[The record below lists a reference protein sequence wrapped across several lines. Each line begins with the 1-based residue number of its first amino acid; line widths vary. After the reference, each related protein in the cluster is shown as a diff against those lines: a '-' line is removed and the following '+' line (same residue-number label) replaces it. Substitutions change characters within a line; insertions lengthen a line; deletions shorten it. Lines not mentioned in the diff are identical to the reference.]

1 MHIDLTGIVTPL
13 ATPFAKGGESID
25 TAAFRKLIDA
35 VIGSGVKAIIANAA
49 TSQFSALDDKEREL
63 AAEIAVDQAAGRV
76 PVLIGA
82 GASST
87 RGAIQ
92 WARHAQSLGAAGV
105 LIMPPFYGPTPA
117 DISVRHFAAISD
129 ACPIPIMVYNAP
141 YASHFMLLPEHIV
154 QIVQKA
160 NVRRCRPTRIP
171 VVLPGR
177 RRLGR
182 RPLEHDSG
190 NRA

>member
-160 NVRRCRPTRIP
+160 NVPWWKT
-171 VVLPGR
+171 
-177 RRLGR
+177 
-182 RPLEHDSG
+182 H
-190 NRA
+190 

>member
-1 MHIDLTGIVTPL
+1 MALHGGAFPRRAEQLQLDLA
-13 ATPFAKGGESID
+13 ATKQRLRDSRDNAMSV
-25 TAAFRKLIDA
+25 ADA
-35 VIGSGVKAIIANAA
+35 VAKKELFLKSEAAAIER
-49 TSQFSALDDKEREL
+49 KEREL

-129 ACPIPIMVYNAP
+129 ACPI
-141 YASHFMLLPEHIV
+141 LLAIGTDH
-154 QIVQKA
+154 
-160 NVRRCRPTRIP
+160 NTWRGRNR
-171 VVLPGR
+171 GR
-177 RRLGR
+177 RHRRYKRL
-182 RPLEHDSG
+182 EYF
-190 NRA
+190 